1 MSTLDYVFLCLAQV
15 YQSLI
20 ADHFDERQKSHKAV
34 REAPSSAVFY
44 AQVRLFL
51 QAWKQHIL
59 RPI

>member
-1 MSTLDYVFLCLAQV
+1 MSFFSLAQV

-51 QAWKQHIL
+51 LA
-59 RPI
+59 